1 MMESLGQSA
10 DAKEIAVM
18 VKEFDTDGNGVID
31 CMYSP
36 HVVCVLTIGRWGICK
51 DNARPDK

>member
-1 MMESLGQSA
+1 MESLGQSA